1 MTTSLQEKIP
11 LHTIFIFFLIISA
24 NYLGQL
30 YPCKIQDAFSNNIY
44 LKHLFGFLT
53 LLFFVLLAEPN
64 IASSFSNTI
73 SKSFFLYVIFLILMN
88 TNIRFF
94 ICAITSLATIY
105 LISIKKRDTLTPIQ
119 HHIWYNHVNDA
130 LYIAFGIFIS
140 IGFLIYMGEKKIE
153 YKNKFNYLTFVFG
166 KPICKGFSPTT
177 KYMDSLF
184 AAFT

>member
-1 MTTSLQEKIP
+1 MTTLQDQIP

-30 YPCKIQDAFSNNIY
+30 YPCKIQEVFSNNIY
-44 LKHLFGFLT
+44 LKHFFGYLT

-73 SKSFFLYVIFLILMN
+73 SKSFLLYMIFLVLMN
-88 TNIRFF
+88 TNVLFF
-94 ICAITSLATIY
+94 ICAISSLAIIY
-105 LISIKKRDTLTPIQ
+105 LISIKKNDTSTPVS
-119 HHIWYNHVNDA
+119 HYIWYNHVNDA
-130 LYIAFGIFIS
+130 LYITFGIFIV

-166 KPICKGFSPTT
+166 KPICKGFSPKT
-177 KYMDSLF
+177 KYIDSLF